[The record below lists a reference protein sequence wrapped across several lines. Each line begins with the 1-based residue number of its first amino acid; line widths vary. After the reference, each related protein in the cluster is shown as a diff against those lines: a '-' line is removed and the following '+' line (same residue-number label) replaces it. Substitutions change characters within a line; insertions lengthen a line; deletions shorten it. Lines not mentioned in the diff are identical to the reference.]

1 MCEHLEGPALVRATR
16 HSCAKFFTGK
26 LTPLDAQIGRKTEPF
41 SLHSRKLYQFFTI
54 LNTML
59 ICTKKTHSLTAAMNL
74 TIAKEQILTGLQAVQ
89 NVVSTRTTLPILS
102 NVLMRAA
109 EGRVEFTATDLDVT
123 VSCSVEA
130 GVTKPGATTIPVKKL
145 FGIIRELNSQEIEIE
160 TDDKNVTS
168 IRSGSSFFK
177 IRGLAAEEF
186 PPLPEVQGRQAR
198 DRAAGQVP
206 RHVEENLLR
215 HFHRRIRYVLNGIFL
230 SLKDHKITMVATD
243 GRRLALVDEE
253 ADISDKSQGEFI
265 IPAKAVNELTRL
277 LQDKGDVEVNF
288 SDNQASFTLKNEKG
302 AGALIVSKLIEGNYP
317 NYRQVIPAETKER
330 IALPREEFLHA
341 LRRAEIMTSD
351 KQNSV
356 KMAFGKNNLAI
367 TANSPDVGE
376 ARETMAINY
385 KGKEMAVA
393 FNPAYLIDPLNA
405 LTEDEVFFELI
416 DELSPGVLKI
426 NGPFL
431 YVVMPMRLS

>member
-1 MCEHLEGPALVRATR
+1 
-16 HSCAKFFTGK
+16 
-26 LTPLDAQIGRKTEPF
+26 
-41 SLHSRKLYQFFTI
+41 
-54 LNTML
+54 
-59 ICTKKTHSLTAAMNL
+59 MNL
-74 TIAKEQILTGLQAVQ
+74 TIAKEQILNGLQSVQ

-102 NVLMRAA
+102 NVLMRASDN
-109 EGRVEFTATDLDVT
+109 RVEFTATDLDVT

-130 GVTKPGATTIPVKKL
+130 SVQKAGATTIPVKKL
-145 FGIIRELNSQEIEIE
+145 FGIIRELSSPEIEIE
-160 TDDKNVTS
+160 TDEKNVTS
-168 IRSGSSFFK
+168 IRAGASFFK
-177 IRGLAAEEF
+177 IRGLAADEF
-186 PPLPEVQGRQAR
+186 PPLPKFKEDKRVTLPQ
-198 DRAAGQVP
+198 
-206 RHVEENLLR
+206 EKLR
-215 HFHRRIRYVLNGIFL
+215 SMLKKTGFAISTDESRYVLNGIFL

-253 ADISDKSQGEFI
+253 ADIADKSQGEFI
-265 IPAKAVNELTRL
+265 IPSKAVNELTRL
-277 LQDKGDVEVNF
+277 LQDKGDVDVNF
-288 SDNQASFTLKNEKG
+288 SDNQASFALKNEKG
-302 AGALIVSKLIEGNYP
+302 PGALIISKLIEGNYP

-356 KMAFGKNNLAI
+356 KMAFAKNQLAI

-376 ARETMAINY
+376 ARETMSVNY
-385 KGKEMAVA
+385 KGKDLAIA
-393 FNPAYLIDPLNA
+393 FNPAYLIEPLNA
-405 LTEDEVFFELI
+405 LTQDEVFIELI